1 MEIYSTKD
9 NILVREITKKK
20 FFGGTDTTV
29 KQRSFSEIKDI
40 SKIVNINGDTIAG
53 VNIYFIDGTEA
64 TFSNKEALNNN
75 ADYIYD
81 RIIGYLKEHNK
92 NFKEKIGIEDLWSK

>member
-1 MEIYSTKD
+1 MEKYSVED
-9 NILVREITKKK
+9 NVLVREIIKKK
-20 FFGGTDTTV
+20 LFGGTGITV
-29 KQRSFSEIKDI
+29 KKRNFSEIKDI
-40 SKIVNINGDTIAG
+40 SKIVNINDDTTAG
-53 VNIYFIDGTEA
+53 INVYFLDGTEA
-64 TFSNKEALNNN
+64 TFNNEGVVNNN